1 MAKEVVTPQEE
12 MLESAK
18 AQTENFFEKNSKMV
32 VVAIVAIFALAAVV
46 FGYKKAI
53 VEPRMTKAQE
63 MLFEAQY
70 RFEQDNADFALALN
84 GDASAPGF
92 LQVIEQYGNTPAG
105 NLANMYA
112 AACSLRLGDLA
123 QAEKHI
129 KNFSSVKGPAGEMI
143 NAMAIGIEGDIA
155 VENDDLAKAASLFEK
170 AAAASDNEFTAPM
183 YLRKASQAYRA
194 MGNVEKANANLKAI
208 QDKYPSSVD
217 SREATIFI
225 GD

>member
-46 FGYKKAI
+46 FGYKKVI

-70 RFEQDNADFALALN
+70 RFEQENADYALALN

-92 LQVIEQYGNTPAG
+92 AQVVEQYGNTPAG

-112 AACSLRLGDLA
+112 AACALRMGDLA
-123 QAEKHI
+123 TAEKYI
-129 KNFSSVKGPAGEMI
+129 NDFSTVKGVAGEMI
-143 NAMAIGIEGDIA
+143 NAMAIGLKGDIA
-155 VENDDLAKAASLFEK
+155 VEKDELSKAASLFEK
-170 AAAASDNEFTAPM
+170 AAAASDNEFTTPM
-183 YLRKASQAYRA
+183 YLRKASQVYRA
-194 MGNVEKANANLKAI
+194 MGEVAKADAHLKTI
-208 QDKYPSSVD
+208 MDKYPSSID
-217 SREATIFI
+217 SREATTYI